1 VTARNRAITRR
12 YRTRFLRHV
21 LESKRMP
28 WRLSFWRPSI
38 VPPAISPARPQGYEG
53 PGPVPI
59 QKRKDCPDYCFQGS
73 TEFYNSPE
81 QDEFTPSYLEARPL
95 VDNVGRR
102 SDGSYPV
109 WMDPHSHKPAAEQY
123 VEWFNGIWHTGDPTS
138 WNESVFTNLAVMIDP
153 SGISKGA
160 KPAAANFILLFKYFP
175 ELRGE
180 VVSWAANEREILIN
194 WRFRILRRGSK
205 IPLLVPVVDK
215 FCFVEGRVSFR
226 LATFD
231 ILTFI
236 GYLSENFGNDQLY
249 DYISANLSLAQRTG
263 GIQKLQRM
271 LWNLAKGLFV
281 WQSTAEPTGLVTI
294 PGDGVVLLR
303 WAPVEGAISYKVT
316 RAESIDGDY
325 VLADDQEADEV
336 PGTTYTDVNV
346 VNGRAYWYLVSPN
359 LPRWRPV
366 PPVRA
371 SFGRVPAETAPLI
384 AAARRAV

>member
-1 VTARNRAITRR
+1 VSARSRARIRC

-21 LESKRMP
+21 LESKP
-28 WRLSFWRPSI
+28 TWRFSLWRPSLASS
-38 VPPAISPARPQGYEG
+38 AISSTELHNYED
-53 PGPVPI
+53 PDLMVSPN
-59 QKRKDCPDYCFQGS
+59 RKDCPAGCFQGS

-81 QDEFTPSYLEARPL
+81 QDEFTPSYLEAQPL

-102 SDGSYPV
+102 KDGSYPI
-109 WMDPHSHKPAAEQY
+109 WINPHSHKSPSEQY
-123 VEWFNGIWHTGDPTS
+123 VEWFNGIWHTGDPSS

-153 SGISKGA
+153 SGVSKGA
-160 KPAAANFILLFKYFP
+160 KQAAANFILIFKYFP

-194 WRFRILRRGSK
+194 WRFRILRKGSK
-205 IPLLVPVVDK
+205 TPLLVPVVDK
-215 FCFVEGRVSFR
+215 FCFVDGRVSFR
-226 LATFD
+226 LANFD

-249 DYISANLSLAQRTG
+249 DYLDANLSLARRTG

-271 LWNLAKGLFV
+271 LWNLVKGVFV
-281 WQSTAEPTGLVTI
+281 WQATAEPTGLVTI
-294 PGDGVVLLR
+294 PGDGAVLLR
-303 WAPVEGAISYKVT
+303 WSPVEGAVSYKVT
-316 RAESIDGDY
+316 RAESISGDY
-325 VLADDQEADEV
+325 LLADDPGSDRIH
-336 PGTTYTDVNV
+336 GTTYTDVNV

-359 LPRWRPV
+359 LPPWHPV

-371 SFGRVPAETAPLI
+371 GFAKVPGETARNI